1 MTRRVKI
8 TIVVVLVVLLIL
20 GGSAGVF
27 FGVMYPIKYKDVISK
42 YCNEYKLSPSL
53 VASLINVESGY
64 DSKAVSAAGAR
75 GLMQVMPATASEI
88 ADKLNENY
96 DIEKL
101 MQVDCNIK
109 YGCYYLRYL
118 LDMYNDTTLALAA
131 YNAGY
136 NNVNAWL
143 NDDRYSSGGKLHTI
157 PFAETCKYVQR
168 IQSGIK
174 IYNIYF

>member
-1 MTRRVKI
+1 MTKRAKV
-8 TIVVVLVVLLIL
+8 TIVIVLVVLLIL

-27 FGVMYPIKYKDVISK
+27 FGVMYPIKYKDTITK
-42 YCNEYKLSPSL
+42 YCVQYNLSPSL

-64 DSKAVSAAGAR
+64 DSKAVSTAGAR

-88 ADKLNENY
+88 ADKLGEDY
-96 DIEKL
+96 DIENL
-101 MQVDCNIK
+101 MQVDTNIK
-109 YGCYYLRYL
+109 FGCYYLRYL
-118 LDMYNDTTLALAA
+118 LTMYDDTTLTLAA

-143 NDDRYSSGGKLHTI
+143 NDDRYSSDGKLHTI
-157 PFAETCKYVQR
+157 PFAETRKYVER
-168 IQSGIK
+168 IQNGVK